1 MSANVPFSTET
12 GLENPPIKLRSM
24 IFPFNRPFSSW
35 IMGIPSHF
43 IAKSSLV
50 VDHYF
55 IYQTTICFCG
65 TKRSDFRGL
74 DGLDCAKSPGE
85 EGVSSSRLQ
94 AAPRLD
100 VSGSWASRSIGP
112 FEMLLSHCKLNFSG
126 RQNTHPMLST
136 NLLSNYGCFSGG
148 SGWKGLEG
156 GTVYPVQ
163 HGGYDQH
170 AT

>member
-112 FEMLLSHCKLNFSG
+112 FEMLLDVVRK
-126 RQNTHPMLST
+126 
-136 NLLSNYGCFSGG
+136 
-148 SGWKGLEG
+148 
-156 GTVYPVQ
+156 
-163 HGGYDQH
+163 
-170 AT
+170 